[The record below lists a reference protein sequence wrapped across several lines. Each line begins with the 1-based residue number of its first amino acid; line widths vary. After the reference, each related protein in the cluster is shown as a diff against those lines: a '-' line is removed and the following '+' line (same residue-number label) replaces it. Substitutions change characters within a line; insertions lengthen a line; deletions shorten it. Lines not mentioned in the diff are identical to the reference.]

1 MSYEVFGV
9 LCQPVD
15 QGLNPVD
22 PRFSFFLRALY
33 PKDPSFA
40 LVEFLQAR
48 FKNIKLPGMLRSDA
62 GADLVVA
69 SLRQHRVLQVVP
81 CCLSPPLLLLLPP
94 QPLLP
99 DLAAGHR
106 RKDASFLCSLPAGGR
121 SLWGFLGI
129 GALDYLR
136 ARLKS

>member
-1 MSYEVFGV
+1 
-9 LCQPVD
+9 
-15 QGLNPVD
+15 
-22 PRFSFFLRALY
+22 
-33 PKDPSFA
+33 
-40 LVEFLQAR
+40 
-48 FKNIKLPGMLRSDA
+48 MLRSDA
-62 GADLVVA
+62 GADLVVT

-121 SLWGFLGI
+121 SLRKTDDVNGRMVGVI
-129 GALDYLR
+129 PEGAHQTHTAWHDQNPPR
-136 ARLKS
+136 